1 MRSVCHDNNV
11 TLVLIVV
18 VIVFSV
24 CQFPALV
31 TQLSWNFLPNEARL
45 CGGFQFYF
53 SRISNAL
60 VVTNSAVNFVIYL
73 RFNKRFR
80 SILAQMV
87 FGPESASVGRR
98 HPLLSGR
105 PIGDSGGEAKNRIPT
120 TDGPAMAAP
129 SPSLSTVGALQ
140 RRSHPAGDHRLSTI
154 TTTTLTRMKSTD
166 QTDAAAE
173 HTTAV

>member
-1 MRSVCHDNNV
+1 MCTGSHDNNV

-31 TQLSWNFLPNEARL
+31 TQLSWNFLPNTARL

-53 SRISNAL
+53 SRVSNAL
-60 VVTNSAVNFVIYL
+60 VVTNSAVNFIVYF

-80 SILAQMV
+80 SILTQMM
-87 FGPESASVGRR
+87 FGPESVQVGRR
-98 HPLLSGR
+98 HPLLSGK
-105 PIGDSGGEAKNRIPT
+105 PIGDSGFELKGRIPT
-120 TDGPAMAAP
+120 TDGPAMAVP

-140 RRSHPAGDHRLSTI
+140 KRSNLAGDHRMSTI
-154 TTTTLTRMKSTD
+154 TTLSRMKSTE
-166 QTDAAAE
+166 QTDTGGDVC
-173 HTTAV
+173 TTAV

>member
-1 MRSVCHDNNV
+1 MSVISKTRKSHYNDNDDDDDELEEGCGWYFTGRHDNNV

-80 SILAQMV
+80 SILRQKIP
-87 FGPESASVGRR
+87 GNGIWRIKWSR
-98 HPLLSGR
+98 HV
-105 PIGDSGGEAKNRIPT
+105 
-120 TDGPAMAAP
+120 TDDFA
-129 SPSLSTVGALQ
+129 
-140 RRSHPAGDHRLSTI
+140 
-154 TTTTLTRMKSTD
+154 
-166 QTDAAAE
+166 
-173 HTTAV
+173 